1 MVLVG
6 VSFVCLLLI
15 GGGKGRFRSEETRNP
30 IGSMVG
36 SPARW
41 RRWSLLHLRGWTYLS
56 SSMERRPGAR
66 LIVLV
71 TRRHH
76 GAADRLFVV
85 VRHRRAAAMGS
96 WRRRGGKKV
105 IAN

>member
-41 RRWSLLHLRGWTYLS
+41 RQWSLLHLRGWTYFS
-56 SSMERRPGAR
+56 SSMERRSGAL
-66 LIVLV
+66 LILLV
-71 TRRHH
+71 TQRHH
-76 GAADRLFVV
+76 GAADCLFVV
-85 VRHRRAAAMGS
+85 VHHCRAAAMGD
-96 WRRRGGKKV
+96 WRRQGGKKV